1 LGYAGV
7 AAIVPVADR
16 RRSSRHLAG
25 WSAVPEG
32 HTIHR
37 IARDQN
43 ADLAGHRIAASAVQA
58 RFAAGAARL
67 DGHVFEHAEAWGKH
81 LFQWWEDLP
90 EVLHVHLGLIG
101 KWTRR
106 ASPPP
111 LPVGEVRL
119 RLEGPAHTW
128 DLSGPMA
135 CALITPDEH
144 DHIVAGL
151 GPDPLRRDADP
162 ERFVTNV
169 GSSRRA
175 IGALLMDQDVVAGIG
190 NVYRAELLNI
200 VGIDPRREGRAL
212 TRDEVD
218 RLWAETVRQL
228 RLGVKRNKIVTM
240 RTDELVR
247 PVSRLRRGEGRYV
260 YHQEACG
267 RCGTP
272 VVDHRIGGRRISSC
286 PTCQPA

>member
-1 LGYAGV
+1 M
-7 AAIVPVADR
+7 AAIVPVAVAGR
-16 RRSSRHLAG
+16 RRPHLAG

-32 HTIHR
+32 HTI
-37 IARDQN
+37 
-43 ADLAGHRIAASAVQA
+43 HRIAASAVQA

-90 EVLHVHLGLIG
+90 DVLHVHLGLIG

-106 ASPPP
+106 TSPPP
-111 LPVGEVRL
+111 APVGEVRL
-119 RLEGPAHTW
+119 RLEGPTHTW

-135 CALITPDEH
+135 CALITPDE
-144 DHIVAGL
+144 
-151 GPDPLRRDADP
+151 RDQ
-162 ERFVTNV
+162 V
-169 GSSRRA
+169 
-175 IGALLMDQDVVAGIG
+175 IAGIG

-212 TRDEVD
+212 TRDEVE
-218 RLWAETVRQL
+218 RLWAESVRQL
-228 RLGVKRNKIVTM
+228 RLGVRRNKIVTM
-240 RTDELVR
+240 RTDELAR
-247 PVSRLRRGEGRYV
+247 PVSRLRPGEGRYV

-272 VVDHRIGGRRISSC
+272 VVDRRIGGRRISSC